1 MEINKILDNLESI
14 GLSRKEEEVFLELVK
29 NSNSN
34 GSQIAK
40 SLECG
45 HLMQNLWQ

>member
-14 GLSRKEEEVFLELVK
+14 GLSRKEGEVFLELVK

-34 GSQIAK
+34 SSQIAK